1 MVTTVMVAA
10 TFHVCHT
17 HHVVRGRQARNTKR
31 ETGTNEGIDEIKRI
45 AGRRAGLQNDDR
57 LG

>member
-17 HHVVRGRQARNTKR
+17 RHVFRGSQARNTRR
-31 ETGTNEGIDEIKRI
+31 EAGTNEGIDEMKRI
-45 AGRRAGLQNDDR
+45 AGLQTD
-57 LG
+57 G